1 MFSLLSSRPGRP
13 PKRGVPFPPMS
24 PQDAMMHLKN
34 MHNGANAGGVADPYK
49 ADGSPFPKGKD
60 YHPYKNQFLMMNAL
74 FNNFK
79 CTTKQDIVVCSW
91 KNEIIHLSEPF
102 LLSGDDD
109 VALNFEALAHL
120 KKWTTVTEIKNSKR
134 YFLSKNAK
142 IDSFSWLILSL
153 KWKQLYAKYSFF
165 VCHLQCNVEK

>member
-1 MFSLLSSRPGRP
+1 
-13 PKRGVPFPPMS
+13 
-24 PQDAMMHLKN
+24 
-34 MHNGANAGGVADPYK
+34 
-49 ADGSPFPKGKD
+49 
-60 YHPYKNQFLMMNAL
+60 MNAL

-120 KKWTTVTEIKNSKR
+120 KKWTTVTEIQKCKWCLWIR
-134 YFLSKNAK
+134 TTRIQTF
-142 IDSFSWLILSL
+142 FSIFS
-153 KWKQLYAKYSFF
+153 
-165 VCHLQCNVEK
+165 

>member
-1 MFSLLSSRPGRP
+1 
-13 PKRGVPFPPMS
+13 
-24 PQDAMMHLKN
+24 
-34 MHNGANAGGVADPYK
+34 
-49 ADGSPFPKGKD
+49 
-60 YHPYKNQFLMMNAL
+60 MNAL

-120 KKWTTVTEIKNSKR
+120 KNELQWQKSKSGNDVCELELLEFKLFSLL
-134 YFLSKNAK
+134 FLRLEL
-142 IDSFSWLILSL
+142 F
-153 KWKQLYAKYSFF
+153 
-165 VCHLQCNVEK
+165 

>member
-1 MFSLLSSRPGRP
+1 
-13 PKRGVPFPPMS
+13 
-24 PQDAMMHLKN
+24 
-34 MHNGANAGGVADPYK
+34 
-49 ADGSPFPKGKD
+49 
-60 YHPYKNQFLMMNAL
+60 MNAL

-120 KKWTTVTEIKNSKR
+120 KNELQWQKSKSANRCLWIRTTRIQT
-134 YFLSKNAK
+134 F
-142 IDSFSWLILSL
+142 FSVFS
-153 KWKQLYAKYSFF
+153 
-165 VCHLQCNVEK
+165 

>member
-1 MFSLLSSRPGRP
+1 
-13 PKRGVPFPPMS
+13 
-24 PQDAMMHLKN
+24 
-34 MHNGANAGGVADPYK
+34 
-49 ADGSPFPKGKD
+49 
-60 YHPYKNQFLMMNAL
+60 MNAL

-120 KKWTTVTEIKNSKR
+120 KNELQWQK
-134 YFLSKNAK
+134 SKNAK
-142 IDSFSWLILSL
+142 NIYEIEMAKFSLFSL
-153 KWKQLYAKYSFF
+153 LFLF
-165 VCHLQCNVEK
+165 INE